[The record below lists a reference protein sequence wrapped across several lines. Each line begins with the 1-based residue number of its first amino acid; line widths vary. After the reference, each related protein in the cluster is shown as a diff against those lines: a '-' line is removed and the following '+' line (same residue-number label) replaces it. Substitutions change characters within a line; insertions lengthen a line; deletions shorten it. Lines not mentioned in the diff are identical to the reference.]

1 MVIGQGG
8 SNRYQ
13 LAIGL
18 KMESRGKIGTET
30 VPGSGLQL
38 PGGENQGMAGLGEIS
53 VCFGAGC
60 IAPWTNVN
68 QVARTA
74 VGTNHVQTMLLKN
87 LEWTP
92 GSGVPRPSFWLDSP
106 KPTTPI
112 AGPSADLAFAVE
124 GCFEFQNVKDGG
136 RIVEACAG
144 PVITV
149 TRVLLFLV
157 ALNILII
164 YFNKDKN

>member
-1 MVIGQGG
+1 M
-8 SNRYQ
+8 
-13 LAIGL
+13 
-18 KMESRGKIGTET
+18 
-30 VPGSGLQL
+30 
-38 PGGENQGMAGLGEIS
+38 S
-53 VCFGAGC
+53 VLGAGC
-60 IAPWTNVN
+60 IAPCTNVN
-68 QVARTA
+68 QVARYA

-92 GSGVPRPSFWLDSP
+92 GSGVSHPSFWLDSS

-112 AGPSADLAFAVE
+112 SGPSPADLAFAVE

-164 YFNKDKN
+164 IYFNKDKN